1 MKMNEKVQNQ
11 KVEVPETQAMNDRDY
26 LNVVL
31 ESLKNLSNNLSV
43 ALNEA
48 SNQELYQQEFALFE
62 ETKRAAHEVYEL
74 MFQYGW
80 YTLEKA
86 ETQKIDQKYQELTQ
100 KISQL

>member
-1 MKMNEKVQNQ
+1 MNEKVQNQ

-26 LNVVL
+26 LSVVL
-31 ESLKNLSNNLSV
+31 ESLKNMSNNLSV
-43 ALNEA
+43 ASNEA
-48 SNQELYQQEFALFE
+48 SNQKLYQQEYALFE
-62 ETKRAAHEVYEL
+62 ETKRAARELYEL

-100 KISQL
+100 KMSQLG

>member
-1 MKMNEKVQNQ
+1 MNDKVQNP
-11 KVEVPETQAMNDRDY
+11 KVEVPETRAMNDRDY

-31 ESLKNLSNNLSV
+31 ESLKNMTNNLSI

-48 SNQELYQQEFALFE
+48 SNQELFQQEFALFE
-62 ETKRAAHEVYEL
+62 ETKKASRELYKL
-74 MFQYGW
+74 MFQNGW

-100 KISQL
+100 KMNQLG